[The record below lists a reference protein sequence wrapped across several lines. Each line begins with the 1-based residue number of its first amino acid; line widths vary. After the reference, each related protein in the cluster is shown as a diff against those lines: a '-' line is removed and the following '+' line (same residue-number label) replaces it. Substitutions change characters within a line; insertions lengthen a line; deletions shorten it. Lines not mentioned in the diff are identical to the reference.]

1 MTHLFLTATCTV
13 SILIAFENLIG
24 VKANQ
29 IHWPSPLNMVNR
41 KVRIEVLYTPL
52 WYRSVKKSI
61 KSYLLPHP
69 TLPNKVII
77 YSNARTHV
85 LVLVEKLES
94 YLDRQTELQTTCGV
108 LTLVGTQNRQLN
120 VVTIEAFIN
129 GIEGN
134 ESNLNIL
141 CATNGVGNAGIDSN
155 EICAV
160 RFSTLCDRCKSG
172 TWNSRTLRWCI
183 TQGLCLSCRYLD

>member
-1 MTHLFLTATCTV
+1 MLP
-13 SILIAFENLIG
+13 

-29 IHWPSPLNMVNR
+29 IHWPFPLNMINR

-94 YLDRQTELQTTCGV
+94 YLDRQTELQTTCDV
-108 LTLVGTQNRQLN
+108 LTLVVTQNRQLKAA
-120 VVTIEAFIN
+120 TIEAFIN

-141 CATNGVGNAGIDSN
+141 A
-155 EICAV
+155 
-160 RFSTLCDRCKSG
+160 LCYK
-172 TWNSRTLRWCI
+172 WC
-183 TQGLCLSCRYLD
+183 R